1 MYKSCFLIISLYLK
15 EQEYLLGLFVA
26 QWSLLQLLVWEVVG
40 LIQYKKMQYVLTI
53 HCEELWEYHTSLSS
67 PHLPQITKKVLEY
80 KIINLLYYKIMFFIV
95 MFYVSEVE
103 LAMTDLR
110 QYLKNWDPLREI
122 WETDRDLFISRYEK
136 ANPSAE
142 AFNNDIGK

>member
-1 MYKSCFLIISLYLK
+1 M
-15 EQEYLLGLFVA
+15 
-26 QWSLLQLLVWEVVG
+26 
-40 LIQYKKMQYVLTI
+40 
-53 HCEELWEYHTSLSS
+53 
-67 PHLPQITKKVLEY
+67 
-80 KIINLLYYKIMFFIV
+80 
-95 MFYVSEVE
+95 
-103 LAMTDLR
+103 AMTDLR

>member
-1 MYKSCFLIISLYLK
+1 M
-15 EQEYLLGLFVA
+15 EY
-26 QWSLLQLLVWEVVG
+26 E
-40 LIQYKKMQYVLTI
+40 
-53 HCEELWEYHTSLSS
+53 
-67 PHLPQITKKVLEY
+67 
-80 KIINLLYYKIMFFIV
+80 IINLLYYKIMFFIV
-95 MFYVSEVE
+95 IFYVSEVE

>member
-1 MYKSCFLIISLYLK
+1 MGISNIPK
-15 EQEYLLGLFVA
+15 
-26 QWSLLQLLVWEVVG
+26 
-40 LIQYKKMQYVLTI
+40 LTPN
-53 HCEELWEYHTSLSS
+53 Y
-67 PHLPQITKKVLEY
+67 KKVLEY
-80 KIINLLYYKIMFFIV
+80 EIINLLYYKIMFFIV
-95 MFYVSEVE
+95 IFYVSEVE

>member
-1 MYKSCFLIISLYLK
+1 MFLIVI
-15 EQEYLLGLFVA
+15 
-26 QWSLLQLLVWEVVG
+26 
-40 LIQYKKMQYVLTI
+40 
-53 HCEELWEYHTSLSS
+53 
-67 PHLPQITKKVLEY
+67 
-80 KIINLLYYKIMFFIV
+80 
-95 MFYVSEVE
+95 FYVSEVE